1 MPELMALLPW
11 KNRMGWLPG
20 RLVPLKTRLAAV
32 TDVEPVPVRTPPEP
46 VEFAQPS
53 PAAPWLEHGHVV
65 PVPSPKQKAVP
76 TVPSEQPLVGA
87 M

>member
-1 MPELMALLPW
+1 MPTLYREEPLEAEAKKREVEEEELEA
-11 KNRMGWLPG
+11 
-20 RLVPLKTRLAAV
+20 
-32 TDVEPVPVRTPPEP
+32 PEP
-46 VEFAQPS
+46 GEFAQPS